1 MYKECNR
8 GEMNMRITLE
18 MVDEVIDRTNVSY
31 KIAKEA
37 LEKNDGDVLR
47 AIVDIEEMQTGAFKT
62 AKKINGQEIVERLKS
77 LVNEGLVHQILVI
90 KNGKVIVDIPI
101 MAGAI
106 SAVIFT
112 IPTVAAIIAA
122 VATGCELKILKK
134 DGGTINFNELT
145 QERFDDFVSFLS
157 KDKKEN
163 ATKEKSEEADD
174 EEDFFEEDIYE
185 SHDDE
190 NPAH

>member
-1 MYKECNR
+1 
-8 GEMNMRITLE
+8 MNMRITLE

-62 AKKINGQEIVERLKS
+62 GKKINGQEIVERLKS

-145 QERFDDFVSFLS
+145 QEKFDEFVSYLS
-157 KDKKEN
+157 KNKKEN
-163 ATKEKSEEADD
+163 ETKEKSEEVDD
-174 EEDFFEEDIYE
+174 EEDLFEEEIYE

>member
-1 MYKECNR
+1 
-8 GEMNMRITLE
+8 MRITLE

-37 LEKNDGDVLR
+37 LEKNEGDVLK
-47 AIVDIEEMQTGAFKT
+47 AIVDIEEMQTSGFKT
-62 AKKINGQEIVERLKS
+62 GKKINGQEIVERLKA
-77 LVNEGLVHQILVI
+77 LVNEGLVHQILII

-145 QERFDDFVSFLS
+145 QEKFDEFVSFLS
-157 KDKKEN
+157 KDKKEK
-163 ATKEKSEEADD
+163 TKTAKPEESVVED
-174 EEDFFEEDIYE
+174 DFFEEDIFE
-185 SHDDE
+185 SDDDE
-190 NPAH
+190 KSGQ